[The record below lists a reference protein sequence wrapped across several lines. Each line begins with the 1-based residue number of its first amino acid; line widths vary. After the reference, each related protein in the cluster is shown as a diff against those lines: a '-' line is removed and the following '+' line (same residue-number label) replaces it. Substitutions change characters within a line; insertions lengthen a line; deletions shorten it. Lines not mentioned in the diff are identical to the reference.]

1 MCKAAFDFFYNMDS
15 SMIQALK
22 LRKIVEEGL
31 MVCISIFRETNT
43 LKSQAH
49 ATIYFYEVAGRVPA
63 FPASL
68 STPFTSATSKTAR
81 PIPPLPPPQPTQQEE
96 DEELYDN
103 LVPHNST

>member
-1 MCKAAFDFFYNMDS
+1 MCKTAFDFFYNMDS

-49 ATIYFYEVAGRVPA
+49 ATIYFYEVAGRMPA